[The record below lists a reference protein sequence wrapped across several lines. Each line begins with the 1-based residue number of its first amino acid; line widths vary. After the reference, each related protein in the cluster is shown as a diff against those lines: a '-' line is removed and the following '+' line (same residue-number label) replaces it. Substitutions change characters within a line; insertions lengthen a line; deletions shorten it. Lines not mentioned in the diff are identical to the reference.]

1 MKAWEGSFRMPVSD
15 RSSKPRQ
22 TGLTMILDKGLG
34 LNATKDLVEMAMDYV
49 DIVKFSFGTSAFY
62 DEEVMKK
69 KIVIL
74 REANIDIMPGGTF
87 LEVALWQGVY
97 DKYLK
102 RAKELGFSAIEVS
115 DGTIEIDL
123 RIRERVIKKTLDAG
137 FKVISEVGK
146 KKPEEKPSLSL
157 VHQEIEQDLKNGAFK
172 VIVEAR
178 EAGKGVGIYNEKG
191 EVEKAEIDNILA
203 GGVDVND
210 LIWEAPIKGQQQ
222 HLILRFGLNVNLG
235 NVPPED
241 ILALEALRQGL
252 RGDTLKKAY
261 LKSLIK

>member
-1 MKAWEGSFRMPVSD
+1 MKAWEGSFRMPVRG
-15 RSSKPRQ
+15 RSSKPRK

-34 LNATKDLVEMAMDYV
+34 LNATKDLVEMAADYV

-62 DEEVMKK
+62 EEEMTKR
-69 KIVIL
+69 KIAIL
-74 REANIDIMPGGTF
+74 READIEVMPGGTF
-87 LEVALWQGVY
+87 LEVAIWQGVY

-102 RAKELGFSAIEVS
+102 RAKKLGFSAIEVS

-123 RIRERVIKKTLDAG
+123 KTRGDAVKQALDNG
-137 FKVISEVGK
+137 FKVISEIGK
-146 KKPEEKPSLSL
+146 KKPEEKPALSL
-157 VHQEIEQDLKNGAFK
+157 MHQEIKQDLKNGAFK

-191 EVEKAEIDNILA
+191 EVKEAEIDDILS
-203 GGVDVND
+203 GGVDVDD

-222 HLILRFGLNVNLG
+222 YLILRFGLNVNLG